1 MDWEHL
7 GFGLKRETN
16 GPEQERTILIP
27 SPALGSAVT
36 RPRGLV

>member
-27 SPALGSAVT
+27 SPAPLSPVLG
-36 RPRGLV
+36 G